1 MGLIVARGAAEMRRR
16 QKAEGMLKIVARGA
30 AEKAK
35 GGGDGSDRGARSR
48 GDAEN
53 TRISCARKYR
63 GGGDAE
69 VRGTRSRGDAEKAKG
84 GGNAE
89 DRGTRSRGET
99 ENTDNYRQLQ
109 QGDASF
115 RYGEDFPD
123 FR

>member
-69 VRGTRSRGDAEKAKG
+69 
-84 GGNAE
+84 
-89 DRGTRSRGET
+89 DRGSRSRGET